1 MALAFAATYDD
12 KAMREDLLDV
22 LVNLSPKET
31 QLISG
36 LGTTTASQIRH
47 ETLVDTLSA
56 VKVNAQ
62 IEGADATYHTPTNPA
77 RLYNYTQ
84 IFTQGYKVSNTER
97 AVDTAGYKDRYQYE
111 VTKALAMLKNDMEY
125 AAMRGTLASGAGTT
139 ARSMQGVK
147 YSLSLVTNCSGISMT
162 EAFLNDY
169 FQWVWTNASTEVNA
183 VYGAMYIKRKI
194 SAFTAGTTK
203 NTNQDDRRLVNA
215 VDTYEADAAH
225 LVKLFAHRYVTVT
238 GDSTGNNLYDV
249 VGMDEDK
256 FRIAYLR
263 KPTNQDSSNGGD
275 WTGGNVT
282 TEMTLECRHYNA
294 GFWAKNCY

>member
-1 MALAFAATYDD
+1 L
-12 KAMREDLLDV
+12 V
-22 LVNLSPKET
+22 LVNLTPKET

-36 LGTTTASQIRH
+36 LGISSASQIRH

-62 IEGADATYHTPTNPA
+62 IEGADATYHTPTNPS
-77 RLYNYTQ
+77 RVYNYCQ
-84 IFTQGYKVSNTER
+84 IFMQGYKVSNTER

-125 AAMRGTLASGAGTT
+125 AAMRGTLASGSGTG
-139 ARSMQGVK
+139 ARSLQGVK

-169 FQWVWTNASTEVNA
+169 FQWVWTTAATEVNA

-194 SAFTAGTTK
+194 TSFTAGGTK
-203 NTNQDDRRLVNA
+203 NVETTDKRLVNS
-215 VDTYEADAAH
+215 VDIYEADAAS
-225 LVKLFAHRYVTVT
+225 LVKLFAHRYVTVS

-256 FRIAYLR
+256 FKIAYLR
-263 KPTNQDSSNGGD
+263 KPTTNESSNGGD
-275 WTGGNVT
+275 WTGGNVVA
-282 TEMTLECRHYNA
+282 EMTLECRHYNA

>member
-1 MALAFAATYDD
+1 M
-12 KAMREDLLDV
+12 V
-22 LVNLSPKET
+22 LVNLTPKET

-36 LGTTTASQIRH
+36 LGISSASQIRH

-62 IEGADATYHTPTNPA
+62 IEGADATYHTPTNPS
-77 RLYNYTQ
+77 RVYNYCQ
-84 IFTQGYKVSNTER
+84 IFMQGYKVSNTER

-125 AAMRGTLASGAGTT
+125 AAMRGTLASGSGTG
-139 ARSMQGVK
+139 ARSLQGVK

-169 FQWVWTNASTEVNA
+169 FQWVWTTAATEVNA

-194 SAFTAGTTK
+194 TSFTAGGTK
-203 NTNQDDRRLVNA
+203 NVETTDKRLVNS
-215 VDTYEADAAH
+215 VDIYEADAAS
-225 LVKLFAHRYVTVT
+225 LVKLFAHRYVTVS

-256 FRIAYLR
+256 FKIAYLR
-263 KPTNQDSSNGGD
+263 KPTTNESSNGGD
-275 WTGGNVT
+275 WTGGNVVA
-282 TEMTLECRHYNA
+282 EMTLECRHYNA

>member
-1 MALAFAATYDD
+1 MAIAFAATYDD
-12 KAMREDLLDV
+12 LAMREDLLDV
-22 LVNLSPKET
+22 LNNLTPKET
-31 QLISG
+31 QLITG
-36 LGTTTASQIRH
+36 LGTSTASGIRH
-47 ETLVDTLSA
+47 EVLVDTLGA

-97 AVDTAGYKDRYQYE
+97 AVNTAGYKDRYQYE

-125 AAMRGTLASGAGTT
+125 AAMRGTLASGSGTG

-169 FQWVWTNASTEVNA
+169 FQWVWNTAATEVNA
-183 VYGAMYIKRKI
+183 VYGSMYIKRKI
-194 SAFTAGTTK
+194 SAFTAGQTK
-203 NTNQDDRRLVNA
+203 NANASDKRLINA
-215 VDTYEADAAH
+215 IDTYEADAAH

-238 GDSTGNNLYDV
+238 GDSVGNNLYDV
-249 VGMDEDK
+249 VGMDEEK
-256 FRIAYLR
+256 FKVAYLR
-263 KPTNQDSSNGGD
+263 KPNAQDSSNGGD

-282 TEMTLECRHYNA
+282 TEMTLECRHYDA
-294 GFWAKNCY
+294 GFWVKNHY